1 MKVVIIDVAGPIGAR
16 TTRLLRQAGH
26 EVASTGNG
34 PGPALAGAQVA
45 VDLTDAA
52 SCEDEAALA
61 ALEAAQR
68 ALLAAEAAAG
78 IGHHVALSVA
88 GTERPRQGS
97 GARGRM
103 TQERLIRA
111 SGLPYTLIH
120 STQLFEFLG
129 GIARSAAAGAI
140 LRLPP
145 AAVQPIA
152 PDDVAAFVARI
163 ALGAPVNDTIEIAGP
178 ERLRL
183 SELVARYLRATED
196 PRPVVSDTHARW
208 PATAP
213 DDRPPGPGSTLRL
226 GMTRFEAWFHQAQAR
241 A

>member
-1 MKVVIIDVAGPIGAR
+1 MKVVIIGGTGLIGAR
-16 TTRLLRQAGH
+16 TGRLLRQAGH
-26 EVASTGNG
+26 AVASTGSSLG
-34 PGPALAGAQVA
+34 PVLAGTQVA

-52 SCEDEAALA
+52 SCGDDAAPA

-78 IGHHVALSVA
+78 VGHHVALSIS
-88 GTERPRQGS
+88 GTEQQQPG
-97 GARGRM
+97 GDARGRA

-111 SGLPYTLIH
+111 SGLPYTIIH

-129 GIARSAAAGAI
+129 GIVRSAALGGV

-152 PDDVAAFVARI
+152 PDDVAAFVARV
-163 ALGAPVNDTIEIAGP
+163 ALGAPLNDTIEIAGP

-183 SELVARYLRATED
+183 SELVARYLRATDD
-196 PRPVVSDTHARW
+196 PRAVVSDTRAGW
-208 PATAP
+208 PDVVP
-213 DDRPPGPGSTLRL
+213 DDRPPGPHVIPRL
-226 GMTRFEAWFHQAQAR
+226 GMIRFEAWFHQVRAQA
-241 A
+241 

>member
-1 MKVVIIDVAGPIGAR
+1 MKVVIIGGSGPIGAR

-26 EVASTGNG
+26 EVASTGNA
-34 PGPALAGAQVA
+34 PGPALAGAQVV
-45 VDLTDAA
+45 VDMTDAA
-52 SCEDEAALA
+52 SCRDAA
-61 ALEAAQR
+61 ALEAFAAAQR

-97 GARGRM
+97 GTRGRM
-103 TQERLIRA
+103 TQERLIHA

-163 ALGAPVNDTIEIAGP
+163 ALGAPLNDTIEIAGP

-196 PRPVVSDTHARW
+196 PRAVVSDIHARW
-208 PATAP
+208 PGTAS
-213 DDRPPGPGSTLRL
+213 DDRPPVPNSAPRL
-226 GMTRFEAWFHQAQAR
+226 GMTRFEAWFHRAR
-241 A
+241 ARA

>member
-1 MKVVIIDVAGPIGAR
+1 MKVVIIGGAGPIGSGTA
-16 TTRLLRQAGH
+16 RLLRQAGH
-26 EVASTGNG
+26 EVAVPAPDT
-34 PGPALAGAQVA
+34 GPALAGAQVV
-45 VDLTDAA
+45 VDMTDAA
-52 SCEDEAALA
+52 SCGDVA
-61 ALEAAQR
+61 ALEAFAASQR
-68 ALLAAEAAAG
+68 TLLAAGVAAG

-88 GTERPRQGS
+88 ATKWPRS
-97 GARGRM
+97 GGEGRGRM
-103 TQERLIRA
+103 TRERLIRA

-152 PDDVAAFVARI
+152 PDDVAAFVARV
-163 ALGAPVNDTIEIAGP
+163 ALGDPLNDTIEIAGP

-183 SELVARYLRATED
+183 SELVARYLRATDD
-196 PRPVVSDTHARW
+196 PRPVVSDIRVGW
-208 PATAP
+208 PGVAS
-213 DDRPPGPGSTLRL
+213 DDRTPGPNVIPRL
-226 GMTRFEAWFHQAQAR
+226 GTTRFEAWFHQARAR